1 MVQGDC
7 ANHLAYYHGGALVN
21 KVADSRTYRVLGV
34 DALRV
39 IDGSTF
45 NFSLGTNLQATCMM
59 LGRCLGVQILRERLQ
74 QPAAA

>member
-21 KVADSRTYRVLGV
+21 KVVDSRTYRVLGV

-59 LGRCLGVQILRERLQ
+59 LARYVHEFKMRCNKKS
-74 QPAAA
+74 